1 MILQETYTL
10 NNGVKIPKLA
20 LGTWMID
27 DADAGK
33 AVEAAIK
40 LGYRHVDTAQA
51 YQNEAGVGE
60 GIKASGIKREDL
72 FVTTKLAAEVKD
84 YEGAK
89 KAINDSLEKLG
100 LEYIDLM
107 IIHSPQPWQDFR
119 GGNYDEGNLAAWK
132 ALEEAYEAGKLKAIG
147 LSNFLQKDIENIL
160 EGGSVKPAVNQILAH
175 IGKTPTALIDF
186 AKANDML
193 TMAYSPIGH
202 GVLLEHE
209 EVVAMAKKYEVSVPQ
224 LAIRY
229 TLQLGLIPLPKTS
242 NPKHMESNAAL
253 DFVIADEDMETLKN
267 VEDVTDYG
275 DANVMPV
282 FSGK

>member
-20 LGTWMID
+20 LGTWMIED
-27 DADAGK
+27 SDVGK

-40 LGYRHVDTAQA
+40 IGYRHIDTAQA

-89 KAINDSLEKLG
+89 KAIDESLKKLG

-119 GGNYDEGNLAAWK
+119 GDNYDEGNLAAWK

-175 IGKTPTALIDF
+175 IGKTPTELINF

-253 DFVIADEDMETLKN
+253 DFVISDEDMETLKS

-275 DANVMPV
+275 DANAMPV